1 MNQSIIMYHCVRFV
15 VNNDETQY
23 LSCAIPF
30 DNDLEIKG
38 FYSLSDELVQNLL
51 PNNSSIL

>member
-1 MNQSIIMYHCVRFV
+1 MNQSIIMYHFVRFV
-15 VNNDETQY
+15 VNNEETQY

-51 PNNSSIL
+51 QNNSSIL